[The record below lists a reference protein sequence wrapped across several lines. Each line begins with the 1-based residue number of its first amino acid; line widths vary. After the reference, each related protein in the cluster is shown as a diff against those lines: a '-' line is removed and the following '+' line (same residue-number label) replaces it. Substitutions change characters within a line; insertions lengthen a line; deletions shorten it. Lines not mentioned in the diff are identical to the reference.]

1 MAVQAHPMNLG
12 SMQASSGFEQNWLL
26 PLNVY
31 ASNEIDG
38 YNLLQSQHKYYQQED
53 FEPQHKLREE
63 QCCYKGF
70 GKDEIQHGTKRR
82 LIILDPSA
90 ITPKPT
96 SSVVNHGD
104 CNISS
109 VAALFAKQNRELDA
123 YMELKSQ
130 RLRLELQEQNKRQMV
145 SLLRQV
151 ESKSTFL
158 LAQKDEE
165 ITKANKRTIELH
177 ELVRKLE
184 AENQVWKA
192 VAMENEAMVGAL
204 NTAIL
209 QMKER
214 VIEGS
219 PNNVADDAES
229 CCSVLEQKIKKN
241 NGTGFDGE
249 RFGVICMACNVK
261 NSSVLFLPCR
271 HLCSCIDC
279 AGLLDS
285 CPVCKS
291 LKQASIEI
299 LFT

>member
-12 SMQASSGFEQNWLL
+12 SMQASSAFEQNWLL
-26 PLNVY
+26 PLNVN

-38 YNLLQSQHKYYQQED
+38 YNLLQSQQKYYQQQD
-53 FEPQHKLREE
+53 FQPQHKLREE
-63 QCCYKGF
+63 EIYKGF
-70 GKDEIQHGTKRR
+70 GKDEIQRGTKRR
-82 LIILDPSA
+82 LINLDPST

-96 SSVVNHGD
+96 SWVVNHGD

-123 YMELKSQ
+123 YMELQSQ
-130 RLRLELQEQNKRQMV
+130 RLRLALQEQNKRQMV
-145 SLLRQV
+145 SLLREL

-165 ITKANKRTIELH
+165 ITNANKRTIELH

-192 VAMENEAMVGAL
+192 VAMENEAMVAAL
-204 NTAIL
+204 NTAIE
-209 QMKER
+209 QMKEK

-229 CCSVLEQKIKKN
+229 CCSVVEQKNKN
-241 NGTGFDGE
+241 NE
-249 RFGVICMACNVK
+249 NGVDVPCEKRESAVENRGK
-261 NSSVLFLPCR
+261 QSSIFA
-271 HLCSCIDC
+271 I
-279 AGLLDS
+279 
-285 CPVCKS
+285 
-291 LKQASIEI
+291 
-299 LFT
+299 F

>member
-1 MAVQAHPMNLG
+1 MAVQAPPMNLG
-12 SMQASSGFEQNWLL
+12 SMQSGFEQNWLL

-38 YNLLQSQHKYYQQED
+38 YNLLESQHKFYQQQD
-53 FEPQHKLREE
+53 IQSQHKLREE
-63 QCCYKGF
+63 QCYKGF

-82 LIILDPSA
+82 LINLDPST

-96 SSVVNHGD
+96 SSVVNHSAW
-104 CNISS
+104 NMTS

-123 YMELKSQ
+123 YVELQSQ
-130 RLRLELQEQNKRQMV
+130 RLRLALQEQNKRQTV
-145 SLLRQV
+145 SLLREL

-158 LAQKDEE
+158 LTRKDEE
-165 ITKANKRTIELH
+165 IAKANKRTIELH

-184 AENQVWKA
+184 AENQAWKT
-192 VAMENEAMVGAL
+192 VAMENEAMVAAL
-204 NTAIL
+204 NTAIEH
-209 QMKER
+209 MKEKA
-214 VIEGS
+214 VEGS

-229 CCSVLEQKIKKN
+229 CCSVVQQKIKN
-241 NGTGFDGE
+241 NENGLDGE
-249 RFGVICMACNVK
+249 QLGGGGGVMCMGCCVK
-261 NSSVLFLPCR
+261 NSGVLFLPCR

-279 AGLLDS
+279 ASLLDS

-291 LKQASIEI
+291 PQQASIEI